1 MKRSKNSHPTYTP
14 RISTARTV
22 FRNNG
27 YNDGDLLFEEWYVMS
42 QQDCFY
48 CGKKPSQKANKH
60 KNNKGSSAYAKKY
73 GTFIYNGVDR
83 INNLEHHIDECVPC
97 CQTCN
102 IAKNTMPIKEF
113 KAWIIKV
120 YKHFASKK

>member
-1 MKRSKNSHPTYTP
+1 MSKSPNAKYHP
-14 RISTARTV
+14 RISTARKV
-22 FRNNG
+22 YSHNG
-27 YNDGDLLFEEWYVMS
+27 YNDGSLTFDEWYELS
-42 QQDCFY
+42 QQNCFY
-48 CGKKPSQKANKH
+48 CGVEPSQRSNRHTEDDRSSTYAR
-60 KNNKGSSAYAKKY
+60 KN

-102 IAKNTMPIKEF
+102 MAKNTMPIKFF

-120 YKHFASKK
+120 YKHFASK